1 MTDGEDTGLTVV
13 YGDHDGSQVHF
24 GFVSFDGGFAFL
36 GSCCLRI
43 HVCESGL
50 AQRSALI
57 D

>member
-1 MTDGEDTGLTVV
+1 MTDCEDTGLTVV

-24 GFVSFDGGFAFL
+24 SFVSFDGGFAFL
-36 GSCCLRI
+36 GSSCLRI